1 MHGHDG
7 RQRNNTRNVPMS
19 WMSVDIGENR
29 WLAVSYYCLRQ
40 GVSSGFRMRNWGLQG
55 CNDGLSWQ
63 MLCKHERDFVAGGGG
78 E

>member
-1 MHGHDG
+1 
-7 RQRNNTRNVPMS
+7 MS

-40 GVSSGFRMRNWGLQG
+40 GVSSGFRMRNWELQG